1 MPPSDVSVPAAP
13 GQGPVRGGLDRLRRV
28 YDSAPLLVKLLIVIT
43 CCLLAF
49 PVAMLL
55 APYAVIS
62 ASRSIWATAS
72 VTLWGVAAVSG
83 LAHPDS
89 GGPHYALFALPIA
102 VAFASHAGSLGRRA
116 VPCRTAA
123 WVLLIAV
130 LPGVVA
136 FRLFG
141 GGHSYIGPGL
151 AWLLALAV
159 LGWRLA
165 KAWQDSRQ
173 DSRMEQV
180 RGGGPAAPAAWP
192 PQPLAP
198 RADRPASQP
207 PARPGQPR
215 GGTRPAPGAPRPA
228 AGPAAPRVPAAG
240 RTGRPPQPPPGAT
253 AADHRADHQAAA
265 ELPMITVEE
274 AMAELDEMIGLT
286 AVKDQVRSIAASI
299 EAARRRALA
308 GIGAEKPMQH
318 LVFLGP
324 PGTGK
329 TAVARIVA
337 KIFYAFGLLEVPT
350 VVEAQR
356 SDLVGEYLGATAI
369 KTNELID
376 SALGGVLFIDEAYS
390 LVNEGDGQN
399 DRFGNEAV
407 QALLKRAEDDRD
419 RLIIILAGYERQM
432 ESFLASN
439 PGLASRFAIRIKFG
453 GYSPAELLDLA
464 DLTLNKRGEMVDPA
478 ARSVLWRIFEE
489 VGRRKLADELGNGRF
504 VRTLL
509 ERAGQ
514 ARDVRVMGGEVEPAA
529 ADLITILGSDLEYA
543 YGELTSRYRGYDET
557 PTLESALAELDAL
570 VGLEPVKRQVHEIAA
585 QLRVARLRDA
595 HGLTSQPPVR
605 HFVFTG
611 PPGTGK
617 TTVARILA
625 RIFAALG
632 LLVRPGVV
640 EAHRADLVGDHLGST
655 AIKTNKLIDSALG
668 GVLFIDEAYSLYN
681 DGYSGGDAF
690 GAEAVATLLK
700 RAEDDR
706 DRLVM
711 VLAGYTE
718 DMSRFL
724 RTNPG
729 LASRFS
735 VRIAVPSYSPEDLVK
750 ITTMLS
756 ERGGDRFAPDA
767 IPVLG
772 AILTEA
778 CEQRRIDELGNGRY
792 ARSLYERACASRD
805 LRVAQLGEH
814 ASADE
819 LTTIA
824 AADVESAYRG
834 IAG

>member
-1 MPPSDVSVPAAP
+1 MPPSDSTLSAP
-13 GQGPVRGGLDRLRRV
+13 GQGPVQDTLSRIRRT
-28 YDSAPLLVKLLIVIT
+28 YNGAPLPVKILILVV
-43 CCLLAF
+43 CCVVGF
-49 PVAMLL
+49 PVALAL
-55 APYAVIS
+55 APYAIFAS
-62 ASRSIWATAS
+62 SRSPWATAS
-72 VTLWGVAAVSG
+72 VTLWGVALVSG
-83 LAHPDS
+83 LAH
-89 GGPHYALFALPIA
+89 GVAAPHYTLLALPVV
-102 VAFASHAGSLGRRA
+102 VAFASHAGTLGRWF
-116 VPCRTAA
+116 VPCRTVA
-123 WVLLIAV
+123 WTIVLAL
-130 LPGVVA
+130 LPGLAV

-141 GGHSYIGPGL
+141 GGKSFIGPAL
-151 AWLLALAV
+151 AWLLASVV

-173 DSRMEQV
+173 AGRLQA
-180 RGGGPAAPAAWP
+180 RGG
-192 PQPLAP
+192 
-198 RADRPASQP
+198 
-207 PARPGQPR
+207 
-215 GGTRPAPGAPRPA
+215 APGAPSAWVPGPPRRGDQGG
-228 AGPAAPRVPAAG
+228 AGPGQLRPSRPPSGGLAAASQNGGGRVTTAG
-240 RTGRPPQPPPGAT
+240 RTGPVPGNGPVAT
-253 AADHRADHQAAA
+253 ERAESRQAAEQPA
-265 ELPMITVEE
+265 ITVDE
-274 AMAELDEMIGLT
+274 AMAELDSMIGLT

-299 EAARRRALA
+299 EAARRRALV

-318 LVFLGP
+318 FVFLGP

-337 KIFYAFGLLEVPT
+337 KIFYAFGLLDAPT

-419 RLIIILAGYERQM
+419 RLVIILAGYERQM
-432 ESFLASN
+432 EAFLASN
-439 PGLASRFAIRIKFG
+439 PGLTSRFAIRIKFP
-453 GYSPAELLDLA
+453 GYSPTELLQLTDLSVA
-464 DLTLNKRGEMVDPA
+464 RRGEMIDPQG
-478 ARSVLWRIFEE
+478 RSVLWRMFED
-489 VGRRKLADELGNGRF
+489 VGRRRLGDELGNGRF
-504 VRTLL
+504 VRSLL

-514 ARDVRVMGGEVEPAA
+514 ARDVRVMGGAAEPAP
-529 ADLITILGSDLEYA
+529 ADLITIRSNDLEQA
-543 YGELTSRYRGYDET
+543 YSELTSRYRGYDET

-585 QLRVARLRDA
+585 QLRVARLRYA
-595 HGLTSQPPVR
+595 HGLASQPPVR

-655 AIKTNKLIDSALG
+655 AIKTNKLVDSALG

-706 DRLVM
+706 DRLVI
-711 VLAGYTE
+711 VLAGYTD

-729 LASRFS
+729 LASRFG
-735 VRIAVPSYSPEDLVK
+735 VRIAFPSYGPDELVR
-750 ITTMLS
+750 IATIFA
-756 ERGGDRFAPDA
+756 EHAGDSFAPDA
-767 IPVLG
+767 LPVLNE
-772 AILTEA
+772 ILNQA
-778 CEQRRIDELGNGRY
+778 CEQRRIDELGNGRF
-792 ARSLYERACASRD
+792 ARSLFERSCASRD
-805 LRVAQLGEH
+805 LRVAQFGDR
-814 ASADE
+814 ASAAE
-819 LTTIA
+819 LTTIS
-824 AADVESAYRG
+824 AADLVAAYRG
-834 IAG
+834 IGG

>member
-1 MPPSDVSVPAAP
+1 MLS
-13 GQGPVRGGLDRLRRV
+13 RLRRS
-28 YDSAPLLVKLLIVIT
+28 YDAAPVPLKVLIVVA
-43 CCLLAF
+43 CCIVCVPFAAFGILAGLIF
-49 PVAMLL
+49 
-55 APYAVIS
+55 APYAVWTG
-62 ASRSIWATAS
+62 RRDGWATAS
-72 VTLWGVAAVSG
+72 AVLWGLVLVATQVHGQPAQR
-83 LAHPDS
+83 
-89 GGPHYALFALPIA
+89 YALLALPVIA
-102 VAFASHAGSLGRRA
+102 ALVAHAGALGRWFA
-116 VPCRTAA
+116 PCRTVA
-123 WVLLIAV
+123 WVLLLALVPGIA
-130 LPGVVA
+130 A
-136 FRLFG
+136 FRLVG
-141 GGHSYIGPGL
+141 HGHSLFGPAL
-151 AWLLALAV
+151 AWMLAAVV

-173 DSRMEQV
+173 SAQLQQV
-180 RGGGPAAPAAWP
+180 RGGGPAAGVAWNGGH
-192 PQPLAP
+192 ASRDS
-198 RADRPASQP
+198 RAGANGLASQGP
-207 PARPGQPR
+207 GQSAERPARPAQGGRTGAGPE
-215 GGTRPAPGAPRPA
+215 GTR
-228 AGPAAPRVPAAG
+228 VMAAG
-240 RTGRPPQPPPGAT
+240 RTGRTGLVGAAGPAGPETDYLMPEQPA
-253 AADHRADHQAAA
+253 
-265 ELPMITVEE
+265 ITVDE
-274 AMAELDEMIGLT
+274 AMAELDEMIGL
-286 AVKDQVRSIAASI
+286 APVKDQVRSFAASI

-318 LVFLGP
+318 FVFLGP

-329 TAVARIVA
+329 TAVARIIA
-337 KIFYAFGLLEVPT
+337 KIFYAFGLLEAPT

-376 SALGGVLFIDEAYS
+376 SAIGGVLFIDEAYS

-419 RLIIILAGYERQM
+419 RLVIILAGYERQM
-432 ESFLASN
+432 EAFLASN
-439 PGLASRFAIRIKFG
+439 PGLTSRFAIRVKFS
-453 GYSPAELLDLA
+453 GYTPAELLQLA
-464 DLTLNKRGEMVDPA
+464 DLTVARRGEIIDPH
-478 ARSVLWRIFEE
+478 ARSVLWRMFEE
-489 VGRRKLADELGNGRF
+489 VARRRLGDELGNGRF

-514 ARDVRVMGGEVEPAA
+514 ARDVRVMGAGVDPAP
-529 ADLITILGSDLEYA
+529 ADLVTLAGSDFEHAYA
-543 YGELTSRYRGYDET
+543 ELTSRYRGYDET

-595 HGLTSQPPVR
+595 QGLTSQPPVR

-640 EAHRADLVGDHLGST
+640 EAHRADLVGDHLGAT
-655 AIKTNKLIDSALG
+655 AIKTNKLVDSALG

-711 VLAGYTE
+711 VLAGYTD
-718 DMSRFL
+718 DMNRFL

-735 VRIAVPSYSPEDLVK
+735 VRIAFPSYSPEELVR
-750 ITTMLS
+750 IATIFATQA
-756 ERGGDRFAPDA
+756 GDRFAPDA
-767 IPVLG
+767 MPVVSQ
-772 AILTEA
+772 ILSGA
-778 CEQRRIDELGNGRY
+778 CEQGRIDELGNGRF

-805 LRVAQLGEH
+805 LRVAQLGER
-814 ASADE
+814 ASAAE
-819 LTTIA
+819 LTTISGE
-824 AADVESAYRG
+824 DVQAAYRG
-834 IAG
+834 ISGRG